1 MKIELPTFLDTNI
14 KTVSNISFCNYV
26 QKEPQYKNEVYI
38 KSNILIFVRR
48 GVKQIHLKDET
59 LDIDENS
66 ILFLRSGNYIMTE
79 VLDQYYEAML
89 FLYEDNLLL
98 DFINKYNLN
107 PKKIPNDQSSILK
120 IDNTSELKTL
130 IDTTCSYFTNDIS
143 NKEEIIKLKLEEA
156 FLNIL
161 NSSSK
166 EEFENLLASIYE
178 SNYFKI
184 QVEKEFSYDD
194 NILDLASK
202 LKLTNLGFREK
213 FKDVFGQTPKKWQTQ
228 KRLEKAKILLET
240 TDKNVSEVCVES
252 GFDNLSWFIQ
262 VFKKQYNQTPKQ
274 IKNNKN

>member
-48 GVKQIHLKDET
+48 GVKQLHLKDET

-98 DFINKYNLN
+98 DFIKKYNLN
-107 PKKIPNDQSSILK
+107 PKKIQNNQSSILK
-120 IDNTSELKTL
+120 IDNTNELKTL

-184 QVEKEFSYDD
+184 QVEKEFSYDE

-202 LKLTNLGFREK
+202 LKLPNLSFREK

>member
-89 FLYEDNLLL
+89 FLYEDSLLL

-156 FLNIL
+156 FLNI
-161 NSSSK
+161 
-166 EEFENLLASIYE
+166 
-178 SNYFKI
+178 
-184 QVEKEFSYDD
+184 
-194 NILDLASK
+194 
-202 LKLTNLGFREK
+202 
-213 FKDVFGQTPKKWQTQ
+213 
-228 KRLEKAKILLET
+228 
-240 TDKNVSEVCVES
+240 
-252 GFDNLSWFIQ
+252 
-262 VFKKQYNQTPKQ
+262 
-274 IKNNKN
+274 

>member
-1 MKIELPTFLDTNI
+1 MKIELPTFLDTSI
-14 KTVSNISFCNYV
+14 TSSGDISFCNYV

-48 GVKQIHLKDET
+48 GVKQLHLKDET

-130 IDTTCSYFTNDIS
+130 IDTTCTYFTNEIS

-166 EEFENLLASIYE
+166 DEFENLLASIYE

-202 LKLTNLGFREK
+202 LKLPNLAFREK

>member
-48 GVKQIHLKDET
+48 GVKQLHLKDET

-166 EEFENLLASIYE
+166 DEFENLLASIYE